1 MFSTSLAQSYQE
13 WMKSNKTFTFLI
25 SFLFPY
31 EHRSN
36 SITKGFYKLFTVFR
50 VGKKHIERE
59 LSSLQPTDTTL
70 MLILLFRYNCL
81 RSQS

>member
-36 SITKGFYKLFTVFR
+36 SITKDSISY
-50 VGKKHIERE
+50 
-59 LSSLQPTDTTL
+59 
-70 MLILLFRYNCL
+70 
-81 RSQS
+81 SQSSGWEKSI